1 MIRLAKIKEIDQ
13 ILSITSACAA
23 YLISK
28 NIFQW
33 SDIYPTEE
41 IFKKDIKKNE
51 LYVLIAEKLIIG
63 TIVLTPDIDPEYKS
77 VEWLTPHRNNLYV
90 HRLAIHPSEQ
100 GKGFARKLMDFAE
113 DFAIR
118 NDYTSIRLDTFSK
131 NLRNQKFY
139 ELRGYKRLGNVY
151 FLNQSTD
158 PFYCYEL
165 VLNTSDSCLKK

>member
-13 ILSITSACAA
+13 ILSITSACAS

-33 SDIYPTEE
+33 SEIYPTES
-41 IFKKDIKKNE
+41 IFRNDIENKE
-51 LYVLIAEKLIIG
+51 LYVMIVGDSIIG
-63 TIVLTPDIDPEYKS
+63 TIVLTPTIDPEYKS
-77 VEWLTPHRNNLYV
+77 VKWLTPDGNNLYV

-100 GKGFARKLMDFAE
+100 GKGHARNMMNFAE

-118 NDYTSIRLDTFSK
+118 NGYTSIRLDTFSK

-139 ELRGYKRLGNVY
+139 ELRGYKRLGNVS
-151 FLNQSTD
+151 FPHQSEF

-165 VLNTSDSCLKK
+165 IL

>member
-13 ILSITSACAA
+13 ILSITSACAS

-33 SDIYPTEE
+33 SEIYPTKE
-41 IFKKDIKKNE
+41 IFIDDVKNKE
-51 LYVLIAEKLIIG
+51 LYVMIIHDNIIG
-63 TIVLTPDIDPEYKS
+63 TIVLTPTIDPEYQTVK
-77 VEWLTPHRNNLYV
+77 WLTPNLNNIYV
-90 HRLAIHPSEQ
+90 HRLAINPFEQ
-100 GKGFARKLMDFAE
+100 GKGYARKLMDFAE

-118 NDYTSIRLDTFSK
+118 NGYTSIRLDTFSK

-139 ELRGYKRLGNVY
+139 ELRGYQRLGNVY
-151 FLNQSTD
+151 FLDQSTD

-165 VLNTSDSCLKK
+165 VLNK